1 LVFGWFGRRGGSLLF
16 LFIYMEIGFQL
27 VEGFVLGIRTFA
39 PKEEMPYSEVQ
50 IFIGFMCFYVIW
62 D

>member
-1 LVFGWFGRRGGSLLF
+1 
-16 LFIYMEIGFQL
+16 MEIGFQL